1 MCQVMNPS
9 VLPAVGKNNRYS
21 ETFFA
26 RLFFS
31 PQNMEKLN
39 TLLIYLVYTN
49 TGDTIDNQPIDAFI
63 PIMRDIYFNYS
74 KHPIDIT
81 TDMTDYQKNYMI
93 STYKSEILRLNEIVV
108 RKILPMTL
116 SNLQQFK
123 DYLKEVEA
131 GQPIPEYAKNVSSA
145 GTKPLPF
152 SQI

>member
-1 MCQVMNPS
+1 MT
-9 VLPAVGKNNRYS
+9 VLPAVGKNNRFA

-31 PQNMEKLN
+31 PENIEKLQ
-39 TLLIYLVYTN
+39 TLLVYLVHKN
-49 TGDTIDNQPIDAFI
+49 TGDTIDTQPVDAFI
-63 PIMRDIYFNYS
+63 PIMRDTYFNYC
-74 KHPIDIT
+74 KFPIDIEL
-81 TDMTDYQKNYMI
+81 DMPDEQKQWLIN
-93 STYKSEILRLNEIVV
+93 SYKSEVLRLNEIVM
-108 RKILPMTL
+108 RKVLYMTL

-145 GTKPLPF
+145 GTKTIPF